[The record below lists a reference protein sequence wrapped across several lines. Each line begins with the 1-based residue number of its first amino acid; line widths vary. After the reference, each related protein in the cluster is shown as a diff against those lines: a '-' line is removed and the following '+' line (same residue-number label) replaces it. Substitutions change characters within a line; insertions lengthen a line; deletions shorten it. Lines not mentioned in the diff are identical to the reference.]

1 VQAGGRIV
9 RERSPEVPGNRVFDG
24 ALCATGNDAL
34 KALVAMQKAP
44 DLILLDNNLPPGAG
58 LSY

>member
-1 VQAGGRIV
+1 M
-9 RERSPEVPGNRVFDG
+9 RE
-24 ALCATGNDAL
+24 ALKYQGIALSMEHCATGDDAL